1 MACDYGLTKEM
12 VETLKID
19 SATIYNMVHWS
30 RPVGNP
36 DYAVWAE
43 KGARRFDAAKKELG
57 LSAYFAHA
65 SVGWD
70 TNPRYPQSSVQP
82 TALNST
88 PQKFEVALRR
98 AKDWCDRNTA
108 EGTPRLIT
116 VNSWNEWTEGSYLE
130 PDTHFKFGYLEAVK
144 RVFIK

>member
-1 MACDYGLTKEM
+1 M
-12 VETLKID
+12 
-19 SATIYNMVHWS
+19 
-30 RPVGNP
+30 
-36 DYAVWAE
+36 
-43 KGARRFDAAKKELG
+43 
-57 LSAYFAHA
+57 
-65 SVGWD
+65 
-70 TNPRYPQSSVQP
+70 QP

-144 RVFIK
+144 RVFMK